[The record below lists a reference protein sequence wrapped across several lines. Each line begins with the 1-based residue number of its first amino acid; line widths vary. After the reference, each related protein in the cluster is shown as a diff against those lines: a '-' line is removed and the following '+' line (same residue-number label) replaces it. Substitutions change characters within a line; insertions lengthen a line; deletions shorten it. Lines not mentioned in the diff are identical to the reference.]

1 MNFNIIFIYDYNRCF
16 FIDHHR
22 SLLIQHAPFLVLLI
36 QLIIRVER
44 QNVYTL
50 QSGDS
55 LFFIQNY
62 CDKLFSVS
70 ITVQSISQSRHIIVE
85 KWWGKYTG
93 VMANTEATLPIID
106 DHYRITILVRQFGQ
120 RTPTVFNRLVERL
133 HRVRYLQGFHLLFF

>member
-70 ITVQSISQSRHIIVE
+70 ITVQSISQSRRIIVKNDE
-85 KWWGKYTG
+85 VNIQVLWQIQKQ
-93 VMANTEATLPIID
+93 
-106 DHYRITILVRQFGQ
+106 HYRSSMIIIA
-120 RTPTVFNRLVERL
+120 
-133 HRVRYLQGFHLLFF
+133 